1 MGTDSGKGLSGA
13 VARRHFKV
21 RSGLL
26 DTSEALEGSKN
37 DIPVMRGGGS
47 ERKGGKGLL
56 AETRSQ
62 PKNML
67 YGKPYI
73 CRVPTREGFCLLV
86 GFLQIYPF
94 LRKSLRQQQA
104 IFNKLS
110 HRFD

>member
-47 ERKGGKGLL
+47 ERKGGQGLFG
-56 AETRSQ
+56 RR
-62 PKNML
+62 
-67 YGKPYI
+67 
-73 CRVPTREGFCLLV
+73 RVKK
-86 GFLQIYPF
+86 I
-94 LRKSLRQQQA
+94 
-104 IFNKLS
+104 I
-110 HRFD
+110 

>member
-47 ERKGGKGLL
+47 ERKGGKGL
-56 AETRSQ
+56 S
-62 PKNML
+62 
-67 YGKPYI
+67 G
-73 CRVPTREGFCLLV
+73 
-86 GFLQIYPF
+86 
-94 LRKSLRQQQA
+94 
-104 IFNKLS
+104 
-110 HRFD
+110 